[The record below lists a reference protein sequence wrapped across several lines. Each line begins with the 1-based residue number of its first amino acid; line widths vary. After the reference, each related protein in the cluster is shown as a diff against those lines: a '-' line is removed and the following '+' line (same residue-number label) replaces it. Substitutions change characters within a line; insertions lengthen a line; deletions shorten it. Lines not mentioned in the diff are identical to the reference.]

1 MDSPRVNPV
10 FWSCEDLVRYGQD
23 VVLEMARKATGTATS
38 YQVLL
43 GRCLLAIN
51 QERWY
56 ESVGCSSAIHFATNQ
71 LGYGQKE
78 ALRIYRVALELKWLP
93 RLSRAAENGTIQ
105 WGKLREIVSKA
116 SAETESL
123 WLELAK
129 KMSCNEIQELV
140 ARTEKG
146 EWPKLGPDGGTALEI
161 TEIRCRFEPNTME
174 ILEHVTRKL
183 SEEARRPLSTSE
195 VIAHL
200 CAERLAKGLPD
211 EKLYEK
217 VEKSVKLRRAHRRK
231 RDEFLIQQARALA
244 AELGLQEPGVEMPE
258 GDGPT
263 QGGSTESGEAE
274 TGPSEMSNEVGP
286 TRGEACSARVIAAR
300 YARIQLGACPGM
312 PELQLVQSLARPPLN
327 PRLKFNPKARTP
339 TPAQRAE
346 LLRRDGY
353 RCCVPGCCHRLWL
366 EAHHLIE
373 FCTGGQ
379 TDWENLRMV
388 CSACHR
394 NIHKGLLKI
403 IPNEDGTLTFTDAAG
418 RDLRRP
424 PDMEIAGWLNYW
436 EGWLGQEYDSHQHK
450 AANGEWGSG

>member
-43 GRCLLAIN
+43 GRCLLAVN

-56 ESVGCSSAIHFATNQ
+56 ESVGCSSVIHFATNQ

-78 ALRIYRVALELKWLP
+78 ALRIYRVALQLKWLP

-116 SAETESL
+116 SAETELL

-146 EWPKLGPDGGTALEI
+146 ELPKLGPDGRPALEI
-161 TEIRCRFEPNTME
+161 TEIRCRFEPNTVE

-183 SEEARRPLSTSE
+183 SQEARRPLSTSE

-263 QGGSTESGEAE
+263 RGRSTESGEAEPGSCATSNQDGPTRGGSTESGEAE
-274 TGPSEMSNEVGP
+274 SGPCETSNEDDPTRGQNTEFAETETGPYEMSNEVGS

-300 YARIQLGACPGM
+300 YARIQLSACPGV
-312 PELQLVQSLARPPLN
+312 PELQLVQSLAQPPLN

-353 RCCVPGCCHRLWL
+353 RCCVPGCCHGLWL

-373 FCTGGQ
+373 FCMGGQ

-388 CSACHR
+388 CSA
-394 NIHKGLLKI
+394 IA
-403 IPNEDGTLTFTDAAG
+403 TFI
-418 RDLRRP
+418 RP
-424 PDMEIAGWLNYW
+424 PEN
-436 EGWLGQEYDSHQHK
+436 HTP
-450 AANGEWGSG
+450 